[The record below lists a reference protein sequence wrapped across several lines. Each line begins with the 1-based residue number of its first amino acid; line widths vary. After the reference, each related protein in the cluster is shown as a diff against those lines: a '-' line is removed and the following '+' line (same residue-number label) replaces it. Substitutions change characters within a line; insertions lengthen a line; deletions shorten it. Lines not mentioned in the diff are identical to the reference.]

1 MIERFVRKLND
12 IAHGGSISQA
22 LSLTVRL
29 RSSPLLL
36 ILLEHFQR
44 VQDRCHTILPA
55 KPLFQFRS
63 ICGRHGFRCSG
74 DSRILL
80 HGGRLRLGLLF
91 QIALVLCQDGEDHLL
106 QRRLIWN
113 WNRHL
118 RRLLAVD
125 IVQDSAD
132 KKLRFA
138 AALPVEQVDHRFML
152 WVTDVEA
159 NREFPGARPS

>member
-1 MIERFVRKLND
+1 MPLRRFGL
-12 IAHGGSISQA
+12 
-22 LSLTVRL
+22 
-29 RSSPLLL
+29 
-36 ILLEHFQR
+36 
-44 VQDRCHTILPA
+44 
-55 KPLFQFRS
+55 
-63 ICGRHGFRCSG
+63 SG

-113 WNRHL
+113 RNRHL

-159 NREFPGARPS
+159 NREFPGVLLVGHNTHRPLC